1 MDQHKNAVWHRM
13 LEGREKG
20 IEGIKG
26 VTCKS
31 FADISERSSYMTRY
45 TSWNTEIA
53 TWKTWNFG
61 LQRKKALKS
70 NTGQTKTECRIYTN
84 SIINAITRLL
94 SNQSRISR
102 NITIFQHCLI
112 KESEASTCNRS
123 CSPRLYRWTKK

>member
-1 MDQHKNAVWHRM
+1 M

-61 LQRKKALKS
+61 LRRKKALKS

-84 SIINAITRLL
+84 SIINAIISYCPTKAGSLETLL
-94 SNQSRISR
+94 SF
-102 NITIFQHCLI
+102 NIV
-112 KESEASTCNRS
+112 
-123 CSPRLYRWTKK
+123 